1 MWQGQRVVVVFP
13 AYNEEAGIAA
23 AIADFRAAGG
33 GVVDEIVAV
42 DNNSRDGTADLIK
55 ASGATYILER
65 RQGYGHALRR
75 GLAEA
80 AARGADLIVL
90 AEPDGTFAGKDVL
103 KLLAFADDFDVVL
116 GTRTTPELIWQEANM
131 GRFLRW
137 GNWVVAKLL
146 QVLYGGPSLSDC
158 GCTLRL
164 LHRDAYLTIRNR
176 LTVGGSHFLPEVVCL
191 SLQSGLRLVEVPV
204 NYRGRTGESKIT
216 GSPTRAVQVG
226 LNMIGLIL
234 WYRLRSGPP
243 RRQRVPNPR
252 PVAATAAAPVAAAVA
267 AALREDPTAP
277 RRY

>member
-23 AIADFRAAGG
+23 AIEDFRGAGEG
-33 GVVDEIVAV
+33 RVVDEVVAV
-42 DNNSRDGTADLIK
+42 DNNSRDRTAHLIR
-55 ASGATYILER
+55 AAGATYVREG
-65 RQGYGHALRR
+65 RQGYGYALQR
-75 GLAEA
+75 GMAAAAEA
-80 AARGADLIVL
+80 GADLTVL

-146 QVLYGGPSLSDC
+146 QVLFGGPSLSDC

-164 LHRDAYLTIRNR
+164 LRRDAYLR
-176 LTVGGSHFLPEVVCL
+176 LRDRLSVGGSHFLPEMVCVAL
-191 SLQSGLRLVEVPV
+191 EEGLRVVEVPV

-216 GSPTRAVQVG
+216 GSPATALRVG
-226 LNMIGLIL
+226 LRMIRLIL
-234 WYRLRSGPP
+234 VRWVRYRAGGKRRPRAAFGPP
-243 RRQRVPNPR
+243 VPGG
-252 PVAATAAAPVAAAVA
+252 VM
-267 AALREDPTAP
+267 AP
-277 RRY
+277 RRSNQPP